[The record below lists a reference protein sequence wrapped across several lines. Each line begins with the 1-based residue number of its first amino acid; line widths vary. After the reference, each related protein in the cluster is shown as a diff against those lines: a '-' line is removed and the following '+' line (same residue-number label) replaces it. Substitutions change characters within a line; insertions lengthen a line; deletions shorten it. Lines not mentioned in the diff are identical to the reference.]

1 MINLSIL
8 ELHQAADL
16 RPATQDTSA
25 DEQGGEADRG
35 NHLQDVQETA
45 VHRGR
50 LLRRRREGTGEL
62 FPNCSFG

>member
-1 MINLSIL
+1 MIFPIL

-45 VHRGR
+45 VH
-50 LLRRRREGTGEL
+50 
-62 FPNCSFG
+62 